1 MLLQYGY
8 LNLLWIGA
16 IISIVLGVMA
26 IYIHQQNRVTT
37 YFAPM
42 MFAVAEWLI
51 TSVFV
56 CLSDGDHVTLL
67 WIYARY
73 VGLAL
78 MIPFFLIFTLRF
90 TGRENLLSRIGIFA
104 IFIIPVVTII
114 MSLTNDLH
122 GLMIREIHYSMDGP
136 LLYVDSVA
144 YGAYF
149 WIHTIYSYLVVLIA
163 VILLLQTS
171 ARSFR
176 LYRRQAVRVAL
187 AVIPTI
193 ITSVIDAFLLIPAL
207 KHALSPLGFA
217 LMGII
222 FFDTIYRHQFLNVIP
237 IARDM
242 LVESMSDAMLVLN
255 AQDRI
260 VDINPAAQQLFQVKT
275 ASVIGYPIQ
284 DTLPQWRDLLA
295 QNQDRLFTQT
305 SVDFTQGEMVRHY
318 DLRISPIHNRNKQAI
333 GRLIVLRD
341 ITSLKQLEKELFASN
356 AILKV
361 QLEEINCLHQQ
372 LQEQIIRDPLT
383 GLFNRRYLDETLQ
396 HEIAGARRE
405 RHPLSVLM
413 IDLDHFKRINDTYGH
428 VNGDIVL
435 IELSKHLV
443 ESVRGSD
450 MVYRYGGEEF
460 MILMKNTTTENAL
473 QRAEALRASVEA
485 MEFHVDDQL
494 LNLTISIG
502 VATYPTHSAE
512 LQRVIEAA
520 DAALYRA
527 KAGGRNQV
535 ATVSGSENV
544 GQSGGKYV
552 F

>member
-37 YFAPM
+37 CFAPM

-56 CLSDGDHVTLL
+56 CLSDGSHVTLL

-78 MIPFFLIFTLRF
+78 MIPFFLVFTLRF
-90 TGRENLLSRIGIFA
+90 TGRENLLSHINLFA

-122 GLMIREIHYSMDGP
+122 GLMIREIHYAMDGP

-149 WIHTIYSYLVVLIA
+149 WIHTIYSYLVVLVA

-193 ITSVIDAFLLIPAL
+193 VTSVIDAFLLIPAL

-217 LMGII
+217 LMGVI

-260 VDINPAAQQLFQVKT
+260 VDINPAAQKLFQVKT
-275 ASVIGYPIQ
+275 ASIIGRLIQ
-284 DTLPQWRDLLA
+284 EALPQWRDLLEL
-295 QNQDRLFTQT
+295 DREHLFTQT
-305 SVDFTQGEMVRHY
+305 SVDFTLGEMVHHY
-318 DLRISPIHNRNKQAI
+318 DLRISPIHNRNKQVV

-341 ITSLKQLEKELFASN
+341 ITSLKQLEKELMASN
-356 AILKV
+356 AILKI

-396 HEIAGARRE
+396 HEIAGVRRG
-405 RHPLSVLM
+405 RHPLSILM
-413 IDLDHFKRINDTYGH
+413 IDLDHFKSINDTYGH
-428 VNGDIVL
+428 ANGDMVL

-443 ESVRGSD
+443 GNVRSSD

-460 MILMKNTTTENAL
+460 MILMTNTTTENAC

-485 MEFHVDDQL
+485 MEFHIDDQL
-494 LNLTISIG
+494 LNLTISVG
-502 VATYPTHSAE
+502 VATYPTHCAE
-512 LQRVIEAA
+512 IRGVIEAA
-520 DAALYRA
+520 DAALYQA
-527 KAGGRNQV
+527 KAGGRNRVVV
-535 ATVSGSENV
+535 AAEADVRD
-544 GQSGGKYV
+544 
-552 F
+552 

>member
-26 IYIHQQNRVTT
+26 IYIYRQNRVHT

-56 CLSDGDHVTLL
+56 CMSNGDHVTLL

-78 MIPFFLIFTLRF
+78 MIPYFLIFTLRF
-90 TGRENLLSRIGIFA
+90 TGREKLLSRISLFA
-104 IFIIPVVTII
+104 IFIIPIVTII
-114 MSLTNDLH
+114 ISLTNDFH
-122 GLMIREIHYSMDGP
+122 GLMIKDIHYSMDGP
-136 LLYVDSVA
+136 LLYVDAVT

-149 WIHTIYSYLVVLIA
+149 WVHTIYSYLVVLLAI
-163 VILLLQTS
+163 VLLLQTS
-171 ARSFR
+171 VRSFR
-176 LYRRQAVRVAL
+176 LYRRQAVTVAL

-207 KHALSPLGFA
+207 KHALSPFGFT

-242 LVESMSDAMLVLN
+242 LIESMSDAMIVLN

-275 ASVIGYPIQ
+275 ASIIGSSIQ
-284 DTLPQWRDLLA
+284 KAFPQWRDLL
-295 QNQDRLFTQT
+295 DLDKDHLLTQT
-305 SVDFTQGEMVRHY
+305 SIDFDLGETVYHY
-318 DLRISPIHNRNKQAI
+318 DLRISPIYNRNKQAI
-333 GRLIVLRD
+333 GRLIILRD
-341 ITSLKQLEKELFASN
+341 ITSLKQLEKELFERN
-356 AILKV
+356 TILKT
-361 QLEEINCLHQQ
+361 QLKEINRLNQR
-372 LQEQIIRDPLT
+372 LQEQVIRDPLT
-383 GLFNRRYLDETLQ
+383 GLFSRRYLNETLQ
-396 HEIAGARRE
+396 YEIASVKRE
-405 RHPLSVLM
+405 GHPLSVLM
-413 IDLDHFKRINDTYGH
+413 IDIDHFKRINDTYGH
-428 VNGDIVL
+428 VNGDVVL
-435 IELSKHLV
+435 ITLSNHLV
-443 ESVRGSD
+443 NHVRGSD

-460 MILMKNTTTENAL
+460 LILMRNTTVESAS

-485 MEFHVDDQL
+485 MAFHIDDQL
-494 LNLTISIG
+494 IYLTISIG
-502 VATYPTHSAE
+502 VATYPLHSAE
-512 LQRVIEAA
+512 LQGVIEIA
-520 DAALYRA
+520 DAALYQA
-527 KAGGRNQV
+527 KADGRNRVV
-535 ATVSGSENV
+535 AAALMDVMD
-544 GQSGGKYV
+544 
-552 F
+552 